1 MCVQQLAGNSAG
13 GKELGFMINIYIG
26 FGPSFS
32 DMDGGFGVRPW
43 DGWQEQR
50 ARAHADHDRA
60 AVRVANLE
68 VEVGELSS
76 LPADRDV
83 FVKKGTLFFLSA
95 PAARGALDDAKRVEL
110 AASRADLAA
119 LRQQVDDMDE
129 QALRWRGDGGE

>member
-1 MCVQQLAGNSAG
+1 MCVQQLAGNSAA
-13 GKELGFMINIYIG
+13 GKELGFMELIYW
-26 FGPSFS
+26 FWAKLSFR

-119 LRQQVDDMDE
+119 LRQQV
-129 QALRWRGDGGE
+129 